1 MLLTSTDRID
11 TRASPSVWTKYS
23 ALLDVV
29 LRTGDLAIG
38 ALAALLAYWAR
49 FGVQAPDGIYRDAL
63 VLTPLLTLL
72 IFPAFGLYRSWR
84 SDRVTQEVA
93 RLAVAWAAVVLAC
106 VALAYLLKVG
116 EQVSRLW
123 FVAWLGAGWGLF
135 AIHRRVTRS
144 LLGALRAHGLDQ
156 RRVLIVGATASARAI
171 ADTFLSHPWMGFA
184 AVGVVASA
192 WDDTALDDLP
202 TLGAVDDLAVLVE
215 RHAAQQVWIAL
226 PLRAEAQI
234 RDVLARL
241 DHCTAEVKLVPD
253 LADYRLLRSSAENVG
268 GLMALNL
275 SSTPLKGHAHLVKSI
290 FDRAFAAVVLIV
302 LAPLLALIALAVKL
316 GSRGPVLYR
325 QVRHGLDGRPIQ
337 VLKFRTM
344 RLHDEP
350 AGQVSQALPDDP
362 RITRLGR
369 VLRRTS
375 LDELPQ
381 FINVLKGEMSV
392 VGPRPHAAEHNHDY
406 GRRLQGYMQRHR
418 VKPGLTGLA
427 QINGFRGPTET
438 LDKMAQRVELDIYY
452 IEHWKLWLDFKIILM
467 TPPAMLRRTNAY

>member
-11 TRASPSVWTKYS
+11 TRASPRVWTKYS

-171 ADTFLSHPWMGFA
+171 ADTFRAQPWMGFA

-202 TLGAVDDLAVLVE
+202 TLGAVDDLAGLVE

-226 PLRAEAQI
+226 PLRAETQI

-325 QVRHGLDGRPIQ
+325 QQRVGLDGQPFDM
-337 VLKFRTM
+337 LKFRSM
-344 RLHDEP
+344 PVDAESASGPRWSGP
-350 AGQVSQALPDDP
+350 KDDRATP
-362 RITRLGR
+362 FGR
-369 VLRRTS
+369 FLRRTS

-392 VGPRPHAAEHNHDY
+392 VGPRPERPVFVEQFKSQFALYNKKH
-406 GRRLQGYMQRHR
+406 M
-418 VKPGLTGLA
+418 VKGGMTGLA
-427 QINGFRGPTET
+427 QVRGWRGSSDLAKRIEC
-438 LDKMAQRVELDIYY
+438 DIHY
-452 IEHWKLWLDFKIILM
+452 IEHWNLWLDLKIILM

>member
-1 MLLTSTDRID
+1 MLLAPTERID
-11 TRASPSVWTKYS
+11 SRTSSSLWTKYS

-29 LRTGDLAIG
+29 LRLGDLGIG

-49 FGVQAPDGIYRDAL
+49 FGLQAPAGIYRDAL
-63 VLTPLLTLL
+63 ILAPLLTLL
-72 IFPAFGLYRSWR
+72 VFPAFGLYRSWR
-84 SDRVTQEVA
+84 SDRVVREVA
-93 RLAVAWAAVVLAC
+93 TLAAAWATVVLAC
-106 VALAYLLKVG
+106 VALAYLLKIG

-135 AIHRRVTRS
+135 ALHRRVSRGI
-144 LLGALRAHGLDQ
+144 LGALRARGLDQ

-171 ADTFLSHPWMGFA
+171 ADTFRAQPWMGFA
-184 AVGVVASA
+184 AVGVIATA
-192 WDDTALDDLP
+192 WDDRALDDLP
-202 TLGAVDDLAVLVE
+202 RLGTVDDLAALVE
-215 RHAAQQVWIAL
+215 RHAVQQVWIAL
-226 PLRAEAQI
+226 PLRAEALI

-241 DHCTAEVKLVPD
+241 DPCTAEVKLVPD
-253 LADYRLLRSSAENVG
+253 LVDYRLLRHSAENVG
-268 GLMALNL
+268 GLMALTL
-275 SSTPLKGHAHLVKSI
+275 SGTPLKGHAHLLKSL
-290 FDRAFAAVVLIV
+290 FDRVFAATILLL

-325 QVRHGLDGRPIQ
+325 QQRHGLDGQVIE

-344 RLHDEP
+344 RLHEEP
-350 AGQVSQALPDDP
+350 AGQVLQATPGDP
-362 RITRLGR
+362 RVTALGR

-381 FINVLKGEMSV
+381 FWNVLKGEMSV

-406 GRRLQGYMQRHR
+406 GRKLQGYMQRHR

-438 LDKMAQRVELDIYY
+438 LDKMAQRVELDIDY
-452 IEHWKLWLDFKIILM
+452 IERWSLWLDLKIILM
-467 TPPAMLRRTNAY
+467 TLPA

>member
-1 MLLTSTDRID
+1 MLLAPTDRID
-11 TRASPSVWTKYS
+11 TRTSPSVWTKYS

-29 LRTGDLAIG
+29 LRLGDLGIG

-49 FGVQAPDGIYRDAL
+49 FGIHAPSGRYRDAL
-63 VLTPLLTLL
+63 ILTPLLTLL

-84 SDRVTQEVA
+84 AASVNREVA
-93 RLAVAWAAVVLAC
+93 RLVAAWAAVVLASL
-106 VALAYLLKVG
+106 ALAYLLKVG

-135 AIHRRVTRS
+135 ATHRRVVRS
-144 LLGALRAHGLDQ
+144 VLGRLRARGLDQ
-156 RRVLIVGATASARAI
+156 HRVLIVGATASARAI
-171 ADTFLSHPWMGFA
+171 ADTFVAQPWMGFS
-184 AVGVVASA
+184 AVGVVTTAY
-192 WDDTALDDLP
+192 DDTHLDDLAP
-202 TLGAVDDLAVLVE
+202 LGAVHDLADLVKQ
-215 RHAAQQVWIAL
+215 HQVQQVWIAL
-226 PLRAEAQI
+226 PLRAEALI

-241 DHCTAEVKLVPD
+241 DPCTAEVKLVPD
-253 LADYRLLRSSAENVG
+253 LADYHLLRRSAENVG
-268 GLMALNL
+268 ELMVLTL
-275 SSTPLKGHAHLVKSI
+275 SGTPLKGHAHLLKSL
-290 FDRAFAAVVLIV
+290 FDRVFAATILLL

-325 QVRHGLDGRPIQ
+325 QRRHGLDGQVIE

-344 RLHDEP
+344 RLHEEP
-350 AGQVSQALPDDP
+350 AGQVIQVTPDDP
-362 RITRLGR
+362 RVTALGR

-381 FINVLKGEMSV
+381 FWNVLKGEMSV

-438 LDKMAQRVELDIYY
+438 LDKMAQRVELDIDY
-452 IEHWKLWLDFKIILM
+452 IERWSLWLDLKIILL
-467 TPPAMLRRTNAY
+467 TLPAMLRRTNAY

>member
-1 MLLTSTDRID
+1 MLLASSDRID
-11 TRASPSVWTKYS
+11 SRASPSVWTKYS

-29 LRTGDLAIG
+29 LRLGDLGIG

-49 FGVQAPDGIYRDAL
+49 FGIGMPTGRYRDAL

-72 IFPAFGLYRSWR
+72 VFPAFGLYRSWR
-84 SDRVTQEVA
+84 SDRVAHEVA

-106 VALAYLLKVG
+106 VALAYLLKIG

-123 FVAWLGAGWGLF
+123 VAAWLGAGWGLF
-135 AIHRRVTRS
+135 ALHRRVTRGI
-144 LLGALRAHGLDQ
+144 LGALRARGLDQ

-171 ADTFLSHPWMGFA
+171 ADTFKAQPWMGFT
-184 AVGVVASA
+184 AVGVVATA
-192 WDDTALDDLP
+192 WDDTRLDALTP
-202 TLGAVDDLAVLVE
+202 LGAVNELADLVR
-215 RHAAQQVWIAL
+215 RHDAQQVWIAL
-226 PLRAEAQI
+226 PLRAEALI

-241 DHCTAEVKLVPD
+241 DQCTTEVKLVPD
-253 LADYRLLRSSAENVG
+253 MVDYRLLRSSAENVG

-275 SSTPLKGHAHLVKSI
+275 SSTPLKGHARLFKSL
-290 FDRAFAAVVLIV
+290 FDRTLAAMVLV
-302 LAPLLALIALAVKL
+302 LLAPLLALIALAVKL
-316 GSRGPVLYR
+316 SSRGPVLYR
-325 QVRHGLDGRPIQ
+325 QQRHGLGGRAIE

-350 AGQVSQALPDDP
+350 AGQVIQAMPHDP
-362 RITRLGR
+362 RVTALGR

-381 FINVLKGEMSV
+381 FWNVLKGEMSV

-438 LDKMAQRVELDIYY
+438 LDKMAQRVELDIDY
-452 IEHWKLWLDFKIILM
+452 IERWSLWLDLKIILM
-467 TPPAMLRRTNAY
+467 TLPAMLRRTNAY